1 MSEILQTDE
10 SVRLYEYEPCK
21 PDLDDY
27 VAHFNPFHDPRN
39 GQFTFRRGGGGSV
52 TTAKKKS
59 LGQRI
64 HDHRVKK
71 KRKASLEKAR
81 ATRAKNIETRKA
93 EAKSKE
99 DVEKMREEAIKKNDL
114 VTMYKNAD
122 KFSRNE
128 IENALNNKQT
138 LDRLASEV
146 EKMTPKPVV
155 KESTGRKMART
166 AKESVKSG
174 LSNTAKS
181 MITTASGNLLRMTV
195 QELAVRA
202 AKGTKHKFSN
212 LSPEEKR
219 EVVMRIFTE
228 KKK

>member
-10 SVRLYEYEPCK
+10 SVRLYEYEPYK

-64 HDHRVKK
+64 HDHRVNK

-99 DVEKMREEAIKKNDL
+99 DIEKMREEAIKKNDL

-155 KESTGRKMART
+155 KESAGRKMART
-166 AKESVKSG
+166 AKESVKRG
-174 LSNTAKS
+174 LGNAAKS
-181 MITTASGNLLRMTV
+181 TLTTVAENALKMTA
-195 QELAVRA
+195 QELVTRA
-202 AKGTKHKFSN
+202 AGGTKTEFSK
-212 LSPEEKR
+212 LSPDKKKQIIMQLFR
-219 EVVMRIFTE
+219 E

>member
-10 SVRLYEYEPCK
+10 SVRLYEYEPYK

-99 DVEKMREEAIKKNDL
+99 DIEKMREEAIKKNDL

-146 EKMTPKPVV
+146 EKITPKSVV
-155 KESTGRKMART
+155 KESAGRRMART
-166 AKESVKSG
+166 AKESVKKG
-174 LSNTAKS
+174 LGNAAKS
-181 MITTASGNLLRMTV
+181 TLTTVAENALKMTA
-195 QELAVRA
+195 QELVTRA
-202 AKGTKHKFSN
+202 AGGTKTEFGK
-212 LSPEEKR
+212 LSPDEKKQIIMQLFR
-219 EVVMRIFTE
+219 E